1 MTLTIGNLVGF
12 RRRSVQGDWHVSG
25 KGEDEEFSLNLRIAC
40 GNKGDLRVLI
50 ATGPEYY
57 SEVAESALKSISET
71 VNPAL
76 LNGILISAHDFA
88 ARMSELEGSDKPMYP
103 GWPKGSFIERVAFE
117 ILHSLMGQVDYALF
131 LEGPEPGVTS
141 LPHAVLYSTDEGMTM
156 SCHPELLKT
165 MGHDLILEKEGV
177 RGSLLVEVQREFG
190 IPSLVGQ
197 LDDVEITDNNETWL
211 KEKVLNF
218 LAYVGLINV
227 KPLLPEKT
235 YFATLTSEVRS
246 EYDGEISFDRSL
258 GELVTEGERVG
269 TIVNEDMQFQAH
281 IENPKRGYIVS
292 HRQSGPIAA
301 DDVIY
306 SSLDMKLKS
315 DDETTFIC
323 ESVLDNSEM
332 DANFR
337 PNRLFDEGLLD
348 LDNGS

>member
-12 RRRSVQGDWHVSG
+12 RGRSVQGDWRVPG
-25 KGEDEEFSLNLRIAC
+25 TGEDEDFSLNLRIAC
-40 GNKGDLRVLI
+40 GSKGDLRVLI

-57 SEVAESALKSISET
+57 SELAESVLKFISET
-71 VNPAL
+71 VNPAM

-88 ARMSELEGSDKPMYP
+88 VRISELKGSDKPMYP

-117 ILHSLMGQVDYALF
+117 ILHSLLGQVDYALF
-131 LEGPEPGVTS
+131 LEGPKPGVTS
-141 LPHAVLYSTDEGMTM
+141 FPHAALYSTDEGITL
-156 SCHPELLKT
+156 SCHSELLKT
-165 MGHDLILEKEGV
+165 MGHDLMIEKEGI

-197 LDDVEITDNNETWL
+197 MDDVEITYNNEAWL

-235 YFATLTSEVRS
+235 YFATLASEVRS

-269 TIVNEDMQFQAH
+269 TIVNEDMQFQKH
-281 IENPKRGYIVS
+281 VENPRSGYIVS
-292 HRQSGPIAA
+292 HRQSGPIAVE
-301 DDVIY
+301 DVIY
-306 SSLDMKLKS
+306 SLLSVKHTDEDQVTFVCDSL
-315 DDETTFIC
+315 
-323 ESVLDNSEM
+323 LDNTQM

-337 PNRLFDEGLLD
+337 PNRLFEEGFLD
-348 LDNGS
+348 IDDGS